1 MDEQAESK
9 SKRRE
14 WYMQT
19 IRRLYQY
26 PQDKKRLS
34 VLNAQLETELPN
46 VTVSYSLTP
55 APTGVSDQTGNIAS
69 KRWETAQEVNEC
81 VLRIREIEIVVNGL
95 GEDEKKIIDYR
106 YFSKHNLD
114 WWVAKQMKIPLR
126 TYYRVRDELVAEVAF
141 LLGICKRDQVSFE
154 EMGWRA

>member
-1 MDEQAESK
+1 MEEHAK
-9 SKRRE
+9 KKHKRHE

-34 VLNAQLETELPN
+34 VLNAQLGTELPN
-46 VTVSYSLTP
+46 VTASYSPTP

-69 KRWETAQEVNEC
+69 KRWEIAQEVNEC
-81 VLRIREIEIVVNGL
+81 ALRIREIEIVVNGL
-95 GEDEKKIIDYR
+95 EEDEMKIINYR

-114 WWVAKQMKIPLR
+114 WWVAKQLKIPLR
-126 TYYRVRDELVAEVAF
+126 TYYRVRDELVEEVAI
-141 LLGICKRDQVSFE
+141 LLGICKPFRRVNSTP
-154 EMGWRA
+154 

>member
-1 MDEQAESK
+1 MDEQAEK
-9 SKRRE
+9 KNKRRE

-34 VLNAQLETELPN
+34 VLNAQLGNELPS
-46 VTVSYSLTP
+46 VTASYSLTP
-55 APTGVSDQTGNIAS
+55 SPTGVSDQTGNIVS
-69 KRWETAQEVNEC
+69 KRWETAREVNEC

-95 GEDEKKIIDYR
+95 GKDEKKIIDYR

-114 WWVAKQMKIPLR
+114 WWVAKQLKIPLR
-126 TYYRVRDELVAEVAF
+126 TYYRVRDELLEEVAI
-141 LLGICKRDQVSFE
+141 LLGIYKPCRRINSIS
-154 EMGWRA
+154 